1 MNTTGIS
8 LNDKYLLLLL
18 LLLQLMF
25 KLPSISMHRARRL
38 ADEYATDSLLHR
50 WCCDPSRTT
59 PLSVAPSSGWRHELS
74 GRHAP
79 VAGPMS

>member
-50 WCCDPSRTT
+50 
-59 PLSVAPSSGWRHELS
+59 
-74 GRHAP
+74 
-79 VAGPMS
+79 